1 MLTNLV
7 GGTAAV
13 IAQGNSHVS
22 TWDVL
27 ATLIPAFDQTLW
39 DLQPL
44 PTNPGNLT
52 AYEGTYVASALLEY
66 QPSSPTPQP
75 KAKPTC

>member
-1 MLTNLV
+1 MLIIL
-7 GGTAAV
+7 GCTAAV

-44 PTNPGNLT
+44 PTNPMNLT

-66 QPSSPTPQP
+66 QPTPQP
-75 KAKPTC
+75 KPNQTC